1 MPILSGSASVSR
13 YSIVPVTED
22 PGFDSAAFREIG
34 AGSEI
39 REAAGFVPL
48 EPEAPY
54 QAGHDRWFFRVR
66 IDTLRPDP
74 TAVKERVKELV
85 RVELEQGAGYVG
97 PKKRKKLKE
106 LAEEELIVQSRPRS
120 KIVEG
125 CLDGTTLWVGSTAK
139 GTIGKVLE
147 QLRRIG
153 VAAEPRAPWLERG
166 DPEIDDPIVE
176 THEPGESVLGCR
188 FLEALVEDREILFEP
203 EAGMVRLRTEDARV
217 TLSGAILP
225 DLHRYID
232 RDARLLSAKL
242 LAAGEAPFRFDAL
255 PFRISALRVET
266 EQHEHWTEQLDE
278 RLEKIGAVY
287 SLLDRKYDEL
297 APTLLKA

>member
-1 MPILSGSASVSR
+1 MALLSGSASVSR
-13 YSIVPVTED
+13 YSVVPVVED
-22 PGFDSAAFREIG
+22 PGFERAGFREILP
-34 AGSEI
+34 GSEV

-54 QAGHDRWFFRVR
+54 SAGHARWFFRVR
-66 IDTLRPDP
+66 IDTLRADP

-85 RVELEQGAGYVG
+85 RVEIEQGMGFVG

-106 LAEEELIVQSRPRS
+106 LAEEELIVQSRPRT

-125 CLDGTTLWVGSTAK
+125 CLDGATLWIGSTAK
-139 GTIGKVLE
+139 SVIGKVLE

-153 VAAEPRAPWLERG
+153 VSAEPRTPWLERG
-166 DPEIDDPIVE
+166 DPEIDDAVVE

-188 FLEALVEDREILFEP
+188 FLEALIEDREILFEP
-203 EAGMVRLRTEDARV
+203 ETGMVRLRTEDARI

-242 LAAGEAPFRFDAL
+242 ITGESTFRFDAL
-255 PFRISALRVET
+255 PFRVSALRVDT
-266 EQHEHWTEQLDE
+266 EKHEHWTEQLDE
-278 RLEKIGAVY
+278 RLEKIAAVY
-287 SLLDRKYDEL
+287 DLLDRKYTEH
-297 APTLLKA
+297 APRLLKA